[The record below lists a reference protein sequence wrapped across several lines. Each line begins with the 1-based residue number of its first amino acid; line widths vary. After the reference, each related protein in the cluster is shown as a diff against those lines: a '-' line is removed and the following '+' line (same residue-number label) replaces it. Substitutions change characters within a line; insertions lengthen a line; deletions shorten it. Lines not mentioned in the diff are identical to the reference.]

1 MQSSKEGMWKGYHLS
16 IEGIQKGYLFVKNG
30 IWKVKG
36 LDLGPEPPLAMPI
49 FHLAMPI
56 LQILWPLC
64 PSVKRCRNANCG
76 QWCVFL
82 PQTILKQLK
91 EWHVIVSCDQL
102 GVTWEA
108 APTPTPAVGINRVSV
123 LKFDC
128 KRKLFLSRIGIPT
141 LSSLLLLLKALL
153 PPIHSL
159 PLVKS
164 FVF

>member
-1 MQSSKEGMWKGYHLS
+1 MYLVLQQIQRMQSSKQGMWKGFHLS
-16 IEGIQKGYLFVKNG
+16 IEGIQ
-30 IWKVKG
+30 KG

-76 QWCVFL
+76 QWCVSL
-82 PQTILKQLK
+82 APNWILKQLK

-102 GVTWEA
+102 GETWQA

-141 LSSLLLLLKALL
+141 LSSLLLLLKAPL